1 MNNLHEE
8 TTNSGGGGKNLGP
21 KSTSVCINVK
31 GPSWDQPVEV
41 NLQSIFSHIAGN
53 IPLQEMAPPDYKDL
67 DDDVVWEKAEK
78 QSLRDD
84 KSDRY

>member
-1 MNNLHEE
+1 
-8 TTNSGGGGKNLGP
+8 
-21 KSTSVCINVK
+21 
-31 GPSWDQPVEV
+31 
-41 NLQSIFSHIAGN
+41 
-53 IPLQEMAPPDYKDL
+53 MAPPDYKDL